1 MFVSNMFE
9 KLMELGLKLSI
20 PLSLFFLVIYIF
32 HNIDL
37 CIFFFFLMLVL
48 FIVERTGWNFERLCW
63 T

>member
-37 CIFFFFLMLVL
+37 CIFFFFFNDGFVHCRKNW
-48 FIVERTGWNFERLCW
+48 VEF
-63 T
+63 

>member
-37 CIFFFFLMLVL
+37 CIFFFFNDGFVHCRKNW
-48 FIVERTGWNFERLCW
+48 VEF
-63 T
+63 